1 MDVSSKN
8 LPDIKETINEYYK
21 LKYKYENQITT
32 NKKKIIN
39 NALLSN
45 KEKRSEYHKLK
56 PKCINCKRPG
66 GTIFSTTFVPETDK
80 GDAYR
85 ELKAQCGII
94 ADPCNLDIKIRL
106 AKIELIPEILKLMEN
121 DIKKYKNDIIDN
133 KNKLLFGFSNAE
145 SAVEEFENIKE
156 YISTYTSLYEEFLER
171 YNKIID
177 NDDKKR
183 ELDETI
189 TNSYIEIQK
198 IKDCILKM
206 NETNNLQYANDA
218 VIIYDTILQPLLKKI
233 RELKYNET
241 FVWHNEYT
249 NTCNLIQ
256 NTYSIS
262 SLSYSSENDKVLSYN
277 VGYSAIPNK
286 QNKQVNKPLIIE
298 SSETSETIEP
308 SMTSDSVETIESNEI
323 PEPIYG
329 DGIDGIRWNV
339 PEYDKLWSNL
349 PTKFRTVLASDPD
362 WMKEFVS
369 NCVKSRASGK
379 PCTFIAPKNIKIP
392 PEPTPDGKQDF
403 GVNIYN
409 VVFNKLP
416 EQLQK
421 TYLSYYLEKNGEKD
435 YNMLLN
441 AMNDL
446 VIKEVEFNK
455 GYF

>member
-21 LKYKYENQITT
+21 LKYKYENQIMT

-39 NALLSN
+39 NTLLSN
-45 KEKRSEYHKLK
+45 KEKRSEYNKLK

-85 ELKAQCGII
+85 ELKAHCGII

-233 RELKYNET
+233 RE
-241 FVWHNEYT
+241 
-249 NTCNLIQ
+249 
-256 NTYSIS
+256 
-262 SLSYSSENDKVLSYN
+262 
-277 VGYSAIPNK
+277 
-286 QNKQVNKPLIIE
+286 
-298 SSETSETIEP
+298 
-308 SMTSDSVETIESNEI
+308 
-323 PEPIYG
+323 
-329 DGIDGIRWNV
+329 
-339 PEYDKLWSNL
+339 
-349 PTKFRTVLASDPD
+349 
-362 WMKEFVS
+362 
-369 NCVKSRASGK
+369 
-379 PCTFIAPKNIKIP
+379 
-392 PEPTPDGKQDF
+392 
-403 GVNIYN
+403 
-409 VVFNKLP
+409 
-416 EQLQK
+416 
-421 TYLSYYLEKNGEKD
+421 
-435 YNMLLN
+435 
-441 AMNDL
+441 
-446 VIKEVEFNK
+446 
-455 GYF
+455 